1 MQFSTQHSAKT
12 MTMYKCENDCY
23 FWGKYNQLEIVRDID
38 QHPYGD
44 STAEEETIELY
55 CPECHSDELTEWL
68 EAV

>member
-1 MQFSTQHSAKT
+1 

-23 FWGKYNQLEIVRDID
+23 FWGEYSELEIVRDID

-55 CPECHSDELTEWL
+55 CPECLSDELTEWK
-68 EAV
+68 EAS